1 MRKYSLR
8 YLLVFIGAITFVLI
22 SCNRNQKN
30 IKENSLL
37 DIKSKIK
44 EINDNLAIYEEPSQ
58 TFKIIGGKPT
68 KVIGKFGT
76 IISINP
82 KDLVREDGKSLNNNI
97 ELELKEMI
105 NQEQLLRTNAQ
116 TLSNGQLLV
125 SGGAYYINL
134 TSNGHQLKLKD
145 GKNLSV
151 EFPKITNDE
160 MTLFFGKR
168 DSLGQIN
175 WQQSEKNIKLK
186 PKRKVK
192 FVSKEEKLPMTINGV
207 VFGYVKP
214 TKQQRKEIDEQMK
227 NLENEK
233 LVYEAIQINK
243 LGWINCDRFATI
255 KNKTKMTCIFNPKDR
270 IEIAKL
276 YLVFK
281 EINSVMSSN
290 YFLIDNNEHP
300 PCFDNIPV
308 GENVKLIAFYFK
320 KGKTYSFNSD
330 FTIAMTDTVNI
341 NFKESNSDET
351 SNVFHLNN

>member
-1 MRKYSLR
+1 M
-8 YLLVFIGAITFVLI
+8 YLFVFFGAISLILI
-22 SCNRNQKN
+22 SCNGNQKYV
-30 IKENSLL
+30 KENSIL

-44 EINDNLAIYEEPSQ
+44 EINDNLSIYEEPSQ

-68 KVIGKFGT
+68 KIIGKLGT
-76 IISINP
+76 IITINP
-82 KDLVREDGKSLNNNI
+82 KDLVTEDGKLIGNNI

-116 TLSNGQLLV
+116 TLSNGQLLI
-125 SGGAYYINL
+125 SGGAYYINI
-134 TSNGHQLKLKD
+134 TSNGNQLKLKD

-160 MTLFFGKR
+160 MTLFFGNR

-175 WQQSEKNIKLK
+175 WQQSVKNIKLK

-214 TKQQRKEIDEQMK
+214 TKQQRRVIDEQMK

-233 LVYEAIQINK
+233 SVYEAIQLNK
-243 LGWINCDRFATI
+243 LGWINCDRFASV
-255 KNKTKMTCIFNPKDR
+255 KNKTKMTCIFNTKDR
-270 IEIAKL
+270 IETAKL

-281 EINSVMSSN
+281 EINSVMSIN
-290 YFLIDNNEHP
+290 YFLNENNEHP

-308 GENVKLIAFYFK
+308 GEKVKLIAFYFK
-320 KGKTYSFNSD
+320 KGKTFSFKSD
-330 FTIAMTDTVNI
+330 LTIAMTDTVNI
-341 NFKESNSDET
+341 IFKESNSDET
-351 SNVFHLNN
+351 SNIFALNN